1 MWTVIV
7 FYSSILSAA
16 RTVWTHCPKNEHKKV
31 KKLLQHAKKNTQH
44 HLATKFKTPIS
55 DVYITKFRMDFTIF
69 GKLVLSVKPIVH
81 MFISQFQKITN
92 KIYSTIIL
100 LVDNPAGISGLVSL
114 MNYKKVSGLMMTEPI
129 PIVTEGNQT
138 MFLMELNIGAKWTFL
153 PPDGMIMLLLLVQKK
168 DSTHQTKTKLSVLSS
183 SPRTV

>member
-69 GKLVLSVKPIVH
+69 GRLVLSVKPIVH

-138 MFLMELNIGAKWTFL
+138 MFLMELNIGARWTFL
-153 PPDGMIMLLLLVQKK
+153 PPDGMIMLLLLV
-168 DSTHQTKTKLSVLSS
+168 
-183 SPRTV
+183 